1 MRFKGLEIQTSSN
14 FKSVIAQLNTKH
26 QLYCENHFMQEHNY
40 QTLIIE
46 QQGAVDWLTL
56 NRPDSL
62 NALNPTMVSEL
73 TDYFRGL
80 VNRHDRRIVVLR
92 GAGRAFCA
100 GLDLKSS
107 GDASDALELGTV
119 QEGLSSQ
126 RSIAEIY
133 LAMRRCPQPI
143 IALISGAACGGGFS
157 LAMASDIRVADTT
170 AKMNC
175 AYIRIGLS
183 GCDMGSSY
191 FLPRLVGSSLAAELI
206 LTGKFID
213 AERSLALGL
222 ISQLVEPGQL
232 EAAIEDDLQLMLN
245 NSPLGLRLSKEALN
259 INIDTGSLEAAI
271 ALEDRNQILCA
282 QTKDAKEGMAAFAQK
297 RTPEFHNN

>member
-1 MRFKGLEIQTSSN
+1 MDRQEFETL
-14 FKSVIAQLNTKH
+14 VI
-26 QLYCENHFMQEHNY
+26 EER
-40 QTLIIE
+40 
-46 QQGAVDWLTL
+46 GAVDWLTL

-73 TDYFRGL
+73 TVYFRKL
-80 VNRHDRRIVVLR
+80 AIRTDRRIVVLR

-100 GLDLKSS
+100 GADLKAD
-107 GDASDALELGTV
+107 GDPTEAGSLSTV
-119 QEGLSSQ
+119 QRGLASQ
-126 RSIAEIY
+126 RATAEIY

-143 IALISGAACGGGFS
+143 VALINGAACGGGFS
-157 LAMASDIRVADTT
+157 LAMASDIRIADTT

-175 AYIRIGLS
+175 AYIRIGLG

-222 ISQLVEPGQL
+222 VSQVVEPGQI
-232 EAAIEDDLQLMLN
+232 EAAVEEDLQLMLS

-259 INIDTGSLEAAI
+259 INIDIGSLEAAI
-271 ALEDRNQILCA
+271 ALEDRNQILCM
-282 QTKDAKEGMAAFAQK
+282 QTKDAQEGIAAFAQ
-297 RTPEFHNN
+297 RRAPEYHDD

>member
-1 MRFKGLEIQTSSN
+1 MARHEFE
-14 FKSVIAQLNTKH
+14 
-26 QLYCENHFMQEHNY
+26 
-40 QTLIIE
+40 TLIVE
-46 QQGAVDWLTL
+46 EQGAVDWLTL

-73 TDYFRGL
+73 TNYFRDL
-80 VNRHDRRIVVLR
+80 ATRPERRIIVLR

-100 GLDLKSS
+100 GLDLKAT
-107 GDASDALELGTV
+107 GDSEGAFELGTV
-119 QEGLSSQ
+119 QQGLVSQ
-126 RSIAEIY
+126 REIAEIY

-143 IALISGAACGGGFS
+143 VALITGAACGGGFS
-157 LAMASDIRVADTT
+157 LALASDIRIADST

-175 AYIRIGLS
+175 AYIRIGLG

-206 LTGKFID
+206 LTGKFIS
-213 AERSLALGL
+213 AQRSLDLGL
-222 ISQLVEPGQL
+222 VSQVVEPGQL
-232 EAAIEDDLQLMLN
+232 EAAVEEDLQLMLT

-259 INIDTGSLEAAI
+259 INIDIGSLEAAI

-282 QTKDAKEGMAAFAQK
+282 QTADAREGMAAFAQ
-297 RTPEFHNN
+297 RRAPDFQNT

>member
-1 MRFKGLEIQTSSN
+1 MTRHN
-14 FKSVIAQLNTKH
+14 F
-26 QLYCENHFMQEHNY
+26 
-40 QTLIIE
+40 QTLSLE
-46 QQGAVDWLTL
+46 EQGAVDWLTL

-73 TDYFRGL
+73 TNYFRDL
-80 VNRHDRRIVVLR
+80 ATRPDRRIVVLR

-100 GLDLKSS
+100 GLDLKAG
-107 GDASDALELGTV
+107 GDVEEALELGTV
-119 QEGLSSQ
+119 QEGLVSQ
-126 RSIAEIY
+126 RTIAEIY

-143 IALISGAACGGGFS
+143 VALISGAACGGGFS
-157 LAMASDIRVADTT
+157 LALASDIRIADRT

-175 AYIRIGLS
+175 AYIRIGLG

-206 LTGKFID
+206 LTGKFIS
-213 AERSLALGL
+213 AQRSLDLGL
-222 ISQLVEPGQL
+222 VSQVVEPGHL
-232 EAAIEDDLQLMLN
+232 EAAVEEDLQLMLT

-259 INIDTGSLEAAI
+259 VNIDIGSLEAAI

-282 QTKDAKEGMAAFAQK
+282 QTADAREGMAAFAQ
-297 RTPEFHNN
+297 RRAPEYRNA